1 MQYQPQI
8 PADGFLRLP
17 QVLSVIPISKSAWWA
32 GVKAGKYPPSVKLGK
47 RTTCWRSRDILNLVE
62 ELSSGLESN

>member
-1 MQYQPQI
+1 MQVQSSI

-32 GVKAGKYPPSVKLGK
+32 GVKAGKFPKSVKLGR
-47 RTTCWRSRDILNLVE
+47 RTTCWRARDIAALVE
-62 ELSSGLESN
+62 QLSQGEGA